1 MAVRSAGDGVA
12 GLLEGAASMA
22 AEARAGSRPLVTRPL
37 WRPPCGGSRG
47 RGPPCQPLAD
57 NLAALAAAMLGVS
70 QRMAAEAGHGVL
82 HEAVPRSGGG
92 YVGIYAVGA
101 LALLVLVGDS
111 GLDSA
116 KLHRESRPTVENL
129 ERLLTAA
136 AASKD
141 NSPTAAS

>member
-1 MAVRSAGDGVA
+1 
-12 GLLEGAASMA
+12 
-22 AEARAGSRPLVTRPL
+22 
-37 WRPPCGGSRG
+37 
-47 RGPPCQPLAD
+47 
-57 NLAALAAAMLGVS
+57 MLGVS